1 MKSIWPPPAIQLSG
15 TNPRIKW
22 LSDKMRPLIERPI
35 LILAIP
41 WIVYPTVD
49 IISTIYLKLESNGI
63 PFALVTTVIG
73 FLTSCIYFFWL
84 IPSFFYSKR
93 PLLIVGVSFAAI
105 ALLALIKYSVFRV
118 SDIVDYTIG
127 DFAVYELMRQVVF
140 FPVTMTVW
148 AVYMLIRAL
157 QEKHKTEIRL
167 DKLNIDYR
175 NARLSPHFMLNLI
188 GDIST
193 KSLRYSPELF
203 EDLNHFITILR
214 YAYLDTDKFN
224 SLASEIEALQSYL
237 HGQKVRFEEAFYLTE
252 DIDPILLDQEGLY
265 MPKLLLITLIE
276 NVFKHGIFQDADCP
290 VAIHAGITYGK
301 DGSQVFHFSTKN
313 RMGEVPP
320 LEKSGFGIDTV
331 RNIIDYFFPNA
342 ELTKASSG
350 AVFSLNLTIPYAK
363 PNQTWPDR

>member
-1 MKSIWPPPAIQLSG
+1 
-15 TNPRIKW
+15 
-22 LSDKMRPLIERPI
+22 MRPFIERPI
-35 LILAIP
+35 LILAVP

-49 IISTIYLKLESNGI
+49 IISTVYLKLESNGI

-93 PLLIVGVSFAAI
+93 TLFI
-105 ALLALIKYSVFRV
+105 AGISMASIAVLALTKYVMFWATG
-118 SDIVDYTIG
+118 IVDYAFG
-127 DFAVYELMRQVVF
+127 DFVVYELMRQLVF

-167 DKLNIDYR
+167 DKLSIDYR

-224 SLASEIEALQSYL
+224 SLASEVEALQSYL
-237 HGQKVRFEEAFYLTE
+237 HGQKVRFEESFCFQE
-252 DIDPILLDQEGLY
+252 DIDASLLEKDELY

-276 NVFKHGIFQDADCP
+276 NVFKHGIFQDADYP
-290 VAIHAGITYGK
+290 VIISAGIAH
-301 DGSQVFHFSTKN
+301 DDSALQVFCFSTTNKV
-313 RMGEVPP
+313 GKTPP

-342 ELTKASSG
+342 ELNTASNG
-350 AVFSLNLTIPYAK
+350 AVFSLNLTIPYAT